1 MKANNLRA
9 SWCITIYNQPNQ
21 DCPSVVHRLC
31 IPPQLV
37 DENREINTAN
47 AIKRPHLHLSQMIV
61 FHAATHPAVLSSD
74 VPIPGSRATALLVAT
89 AVAEGG
95 CEVEVGGILDGRAEV
110 DGVANEIA
118 FVSSRDAGGLQTFS
132 PMLGKLRNSGVAY

>member
-1 MKANNLRA
+1 VHL
-9 SWCITIYNQPNQ
+9 
-21 DCPSVVHRLC
+21 VVC
-31 IPPQLV
+31 IPQRV

-74 VPIPGSRATALLVAT
+74 VPIPGSRATALLATT

-95 CEVEVGGILDGRAEV
+95 CDVGEGAILDGTVEV
-110 DGVANEIA
+110 DGVAKEIA
-118 FVSSRDAGGLQTFS
+118 FVSSGSLHTCS
-132 PMLGKLRNSGVAY
+132 PMLGKSRNSEVAY